1 MFDDMRGQRNEMSS
15 GRSRR
20 LSDNQKYSNKEALS
34 KENLDRLND
43 RASSLNEKR
52 RNNSQPA
59 LMFVEDD

>member
-1 MFDDMRGQRNEMSS
+1 MFDDMRDQRKDINN
-15 GRSRR
+15 RSRR
-20 LSDNQKYSNKEALS
+20 LSDNNGKYTKESLS

-43 RASSLNEKR
+43 RASSLNENR

>member
-1 MFDDMRGQRNEMSS
+1 MFDDIRDQRKEKSS
-15 GRSRR
+15 RSRR
-20 LSDNQKYSNKEALS
+20 LSDNNGKYISDSLS

>member
-1 MFDDMRGQRNEMSS
+1 MFDDMRDQRNDKSN
-15 GRSRR
+15 RSRR
-20 LSDNQKYSNKEALS
+20 LSDNNGKYTKETLS